1 MKRMA
6 LISIMALVLGLG
18 CAEKQNGS
26 AQLKEGAVAP
36 DFSAQDQAGKT
47 VTLSELR
54 TQGPVA
60 VSLLRGFS

>member
-1 MKRMA
+1 MKHMA
-6 LISIMALVLGLG
+6 FITIMAFVLGSG

-36 DFSAQDQAGKT
+36 DFSAQDQAGKS

>member
-1 MKRMA
+1 MKCMA
-6 LISIMALVLGLG
+6 FITIMAFVLGLS

-26 AQLKEGAVAP
+26 VQLKEGAVAP
-36 DFSAQDQAGKT
+36 DFSAQDQEGKT

-60 VSLLRGFS
+60 FSLLRSFS

>member
-1 MKRMA
+1 MKSMA
-6 LISIMALVLGLG
+6 FLSIIAMVLGLG
-18 CAEKQNGS
+18 CAGNQNGS
-26 AQLKEGAVAP
+26 VQLKEGAAAP

-54 TQGPVA
+54 LQGPVV